1 MGSGFDMTGLPE
13 EVGVIPRA
21 VNQIF
26 TGIEERKNAALEKNE
41 APPQFEIIAQFLEV
55 LCGR

>member
-1 MGSGFDMTGLPE
+1 MTGLPE